1 MAAMLAAVF
10 EILTVGFPFCAFK
23 LITGVSLSQDW
34 LTAWGIA
41 DTVINTLNLLWLLTA
56 RRRATEVC
64 LLSLVLR
71 IARRPTAEKLSSW
84 QNLGT
89 AGDMFFSFLT
99 VAFMLGGGF
108 LPGLPAWQLELWN
121 LSVILNVLGAGSMR
135 LRDSITGLRESRRE

>member
-1 MAAMLAAVF
+1 MIAAVF

-23 LITGVSLSQDW
+23 LIAGFSLAQHW

-41 DTVINTLNLLWLLTA
+41 DTLINATNLLWLLTV

-64 LLSLVLR
+64 LLSLLMR
-71 IARRPTAEKLSSW
+71 LGRRGAAEQLSHW
-84 QNLGT
+84 RDLGA
-89 AGDMFFSFLT
+89 AGDMFFSFVI

-108 LPGLPAWQLELWN
+108 LTSLPAWHLKVWN

-135 LRDSITGLRESRRE
+135 LRDSITSLRASR

>member
-1 MAAMLAAVF
+1 MIAASF

-41 DTVINTLNLLWLLTA
+41 DALINTLNLLWLLTA

-84 QNLGT
+84 QNLGA
-89 AGDMFFSFLT
+89 AGDMFFSLFNRGLYARWRISAR
-99 VAFMLGGGF
+99 VAGMATG
-108 LPGLPAWQLELWN
+108 ALE
-121 LSVILNVLGAGSMR
+121 SVSHSER
-135 LRDSITGLRESRRE
+135 TGRRVDAVA